1 MAFWRILTLAFA
13 TSMFAEAKSYH
24 YQKRETSASICDPI
38 YNNTNAVQCYCI
50 QAGNA
55 NLIRSASCHM
65 VKKDVPTD
73 DKTWDN
79 FEILKDI
86 TKLTVSNTRGI
97 AIPYIPT
104 NALKHT
110 NKLLKIEVKYG
121 NIERIDA
128 YAFANLS
135 LVEEI
140 MLSDNQIKILKR
152 HAFAHHRDLS
162 VLGLDSN
169 NIIEINRDVFIELPS
184 LETLYLTNNKIT
196 TIHDKAFVHLINLKE
211 LEIDRNGLFSLN
223 SETFSGLRNLQK
235 LDLSSNNLEVIGDNT
250 FLPLTNLKTLNL
262 EENKI
267 QMLDEKAFNGLG
279 QLNVLNLAHN
289 KLTAIENVKTF
300 EGLKSLTMLNL
311 KSNLLIELKPQVMAP
326 ILKNFYGNISS
337 LDVEENN
344 FPCDCRLDW
353 FISLMNKT
361 QNVHFKRAIENLK
374 CNPDNNLREL
384 WAKTEE
390 VEKNTGQVF
399 AEEEESQVQNTD
411 YEYYDET
418 QLNGKLFYIDVRDL
432 ANCTNSSRIPNVAVT
447 GKKPDT
453 TVEVD
458 AKISTK
464 AITSPVN
471 TTTSTTE
478 YEMSSSVTTPE
489 DNEDAVKTKKPKE
502 DEKLKPNKENET
514 KNKES
519 FTTVRLVTVSAKP
532 LEHNFDHDMASD
544 EARPEKV
551 KEHTRK
557 SIQDDIKPSPKKAY
571 SSASSNVNSV
581 ALVTM
586 ILCFRLYFY

>member
-1 MAFWRILTLAFA
+1 MAFWRILTVAFA

-24 YQKRETSASICDPI
+24 YQKRETSANICDPI
-38 YNNTNAVQCYCI
+38 YNNTNAVQCYCV
-50 QAGNA
+50 QTG

-79 FEILKDI
+79 FEILKEI
-86 TKLTVSNTRGI
+86 TKLTISNTRGI

-110 NKLLKIEVKYG
+110 NKLLKVDVKYG

-128 YAFANLS
+128 FAFANLS
-135 LVEEI
+135 LIEEI
-140 MLSDNQIKILKR
+140 MLSDNQIKILKK
-152 HAFAHHRDLS
+152 HAFAHHRDLT

-250 FLPLTNLKTLNL
+250 FLPLVNLRTLNL

-267 QMLDEKAFNGLG
+267 QMLDEKAFNGLAR
-279 QLNVLNLAHN
+279 LNILNLAHN
-289 KLTAIENVKTF
+289 KLTTIENVKTF
-300 EGLKSLTMLNL
+300 EGLESLTMLNL
-311 KSNLLIELKPQVMAP
+311 KSNLLNELKPQVMSP
-326 ILKNFYGNISS
+326 ILKNFYGNTSS
-337 LDVEENN
+337 LDVEDNN

-361 QNVHFKRAIENLK
+361 QNIHFKRAIENLK

-390 VEKNTGQVF
+390 LEKNTGQVL

-432 ANCTNSSRIPNVAVT
+432 ANCTNTSRRVLNAAVA
-447 GKKPDT
+447 GKKPAT
-453 TVEVD
+453 TSEAD
-458 AKISTK
+458 AKLSTK
-464 AITSPVN
+464 AKASPV
-471 TTTSTTE
+471 TTPMSTTE

-489 DNEDAVKTKKPKE
+489 DTEDVVETKKSKE
-502 DEKLKPNKENET
+502 DGILKPNKENET

-532 LEHNFDHDMASD
+532 LEHNYDHDMASD

-557 SIQDDIKPSPKKAY
+557 SIQDDIQSSPKRAD